1 MHKKTV
7 WIAGSTQYTADCA
20 TALINSAGFV
30 VTACLTPMPKPVGR
44 AQTLTPNPVHALAT
58 QQKIAAVLITSKITA
73 QTRSALEELPAPD
86 LLLVVDFGYLVPEWL
101 LTLPHI
107 AAVNIHPSLLPRWRG
122 SSPGQFTLLYGEKT
136 SAITLMCMSAGLD
149 EGPIISQLPLVVDQK
164 WNAKEYYSM
173 AFAQITA
180 VLPKLLTQFIEN
192 PQHVTAQPPNSPTPI
207 AARLSKDD
215 GFVSWKLLEQAQR
228 GEPTSPLIEQSEHC
242 SVLLATAFSSA
253 GSLAILF
260 ERGCRALSPW
270 PGLWTIIPTTQGPK
284 RMKILA
290 CNIQGSALKIEQVQ
304 IEGKNI
310 ARFSEIKNI
319 LSV

>member
-20 TALINSAGFV
+20 TALINSADFA
-30 VTACLTPMPKPVGR
+30 VTACLTPIPKPIGR
-44 AQTLTPNPVHALAT
+44 EHTITPNPVHALAT
-58 QQKIAAVLITSKITA
+58 EQKIATILISSKIT
-73 QTRSALEELPAPD
+73 TEIRSILEELPPPD

-101 LTLPHI
+101 LALPHI

-122 SSPGQFTLLYGEKT
+122 SSPGQFTLLYGETK
-136 SAITLMCMSAGLD
+136 SAITVMCMSAGLD
-149 EGPIISQLPLVVDQK
+149 EGPLITQLPLAVDQK
-164 WNAKEYYSM
+164 WNAKEYYSA

-192 PQHVTAQPPNSPTPI
+192 PQKVTPQPTESPTPI
-207 AARLSKDD
+207 AARLSKED
-215 GFVSWKLLEQAQR
+215 GFVSWELLQQAQQ
-228 GEPTSPLIEQSEHC
+228 GELTSPFITKTDHC
-242 SVLLATAFSSA
+242 SALVAAAFPSAGTLAT
-253 GSLAILF
+253 LF
-260 ERGCRALSPW
+260 ERACRAFSPW
-270 PGLWTIIPTTQGPK
+270 PGLWTVVPTNHGPK
-284 RMKILA
+284 RMKVLA
-290 CNIQGSALKIEQVQ
+290 CKTQDTALEIEQVQ